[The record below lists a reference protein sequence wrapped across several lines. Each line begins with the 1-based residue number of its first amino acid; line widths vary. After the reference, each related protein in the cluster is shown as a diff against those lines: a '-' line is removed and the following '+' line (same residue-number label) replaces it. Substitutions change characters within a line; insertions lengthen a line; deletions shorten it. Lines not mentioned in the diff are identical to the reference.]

1 MSQLPPDTRLW
12 VAGEGQETDEL
23 MAEHAGDS
31 RIEWL
36 GTISET
42 EKIARLRGAD
52 VFCAPS
58 LGGESFGIVLLEA
71 MAAGTAVV
79 AGDIPGYA
87 NVARQGRDALLVPP
101 NDARALAD
109 ALTAVLSLAD
119 ERERLVE
126 SGLKRSEEF
135 SMARLAQLYLGRYE
149 RLPPVLLADS
159 RQVRPGARDQRYI
172 EGLRGGCCAR
182 EESMVITL
190 IVLGIVVVL
199 VFYVIS
205 LYNNLVKLRNRIEN
219 AWAQIDV
226 QLKRRWDLIP
236 NLVETVKGYAS
247 HEKETLESV
256 IAARNAATTA
266 TGPQQSAGAENM
278 LTGALRQLFA
288 VSEAYPDLKANQNFL
303 ELQEEL
309 TGTEGRIAYARQ
321 HYNDQVLK
329 YNTAIETFP
338 AVILAGPLRFTERE
352 YFEAD
357 DESRGNVQVE
367 F

>member
-1 MSQLPPDTRLW
+1 
-12 VAGEGQETDEL
+12 
-23 MAEHAGDS
+23 
-31 RIEWL
+31 
-36 GTISET
+36 
-42 EKIARLRGAD
+42 
-52 VFCAPS
+52 
-58 LGGESFGIVLLEA
+58 
-71 MAAGTAVV
+71 
-79 AGDIPGYA
+79 
-87 NVARQGRDALLVPP
+87 
-101 NDARALAD
+101 
-109 ALTAVLSLAD
+109 
-119 ERERLVE
+119 
-126 SGLKRSEEF
+126 
-135 SMARLAQLYLGRYE
+135 
-149 RLPPVLLADS
+149 
-159 RQVRPGARDQRYI
+159 
-172 EGLRGGCCAR
+172 
-182 EESMVITL
+182 MVITL

-321 HYNDQVLK
+321 HYNEQVLK